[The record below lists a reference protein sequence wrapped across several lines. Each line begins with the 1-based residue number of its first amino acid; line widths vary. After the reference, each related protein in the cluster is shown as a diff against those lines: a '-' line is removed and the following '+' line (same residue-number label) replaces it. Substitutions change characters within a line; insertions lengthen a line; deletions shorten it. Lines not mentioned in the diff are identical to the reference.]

1 MRRDELRALAKRFRT
16 GATPAER
23 EAWEIVRAHRLF
35 GLKFKRQFPYRG
47 FILDLF
53 CRELS
58 LVIEIDGEVHLDPQQ
73 AAADAERQ
81 EVLEA
86 CGLRVLRVRN
96 EDVSRRHL
104 EELIRAFLPLSSNE
118 ERGPGGEEAQ
128 RVESP
133 APPAPM
139 PNPLSSNEE
148 RG

>member
-16 GATPAER
+16 EATPAEQ

-58 LVIEIDGEVHLDPQQ
+58 LAVEIDGDVHLDPQQ

-86 CGLRVLRVRN
+86 CGLRVIRVKN
-96 EDVSRRHL
+96 ESVSRRHL
-104 EELIRAFLPLSSNE
+104 EELIRPFLPLSSNE
-118 ERGPGGEEAQ
+118 ERG
-128 RVESP
+128 
-133 APPAPM
+133 
-139 PNPLSSNEE
+139 
-148 RG
+148 